1 MLKSDK
7 RYGEII
13 GHIKDKKL
21 VKYANNTKQ
30 LLSVTIQTKQGDR
43 VDTVVFG
50 TKNDPQKPVEVNN
63 EIKVGDYVSA
73 NGGLTERQYTSQ
85 ANGQVYTSYSLS
97 VNYYR
102 HLNEETNQSGTS
114 FELSGVIQKRKGSTI
129 TVLSQDRYTKADGED
144 VVRDNTLTIKFDE
157 DLTQCDD
164 FDDLVPNT
172 KVTIVGAILNRF
184 ESTALPTEG
193 PRIDAMGD
201 AGKKRAKGKPRVE
214 LLAAIIRNMG
224 EAEDD
229 SLDELDGEDIP
240 F

>member
-1 MLKSDK
+1 MLKSDV
-7 RYGEII
+7 RYGEVI

-21 VKYANNTKQ
+21 VKCANDTKK
-30 LLSVTIQTKQGDR
+30 LLSVTIETKQGDR
-43 VDTVVFG
+43 IGTVVFG

-63 EIKVGDYVSA
+63 EIKVGDYVAA
-73 NGGLTERQYTSQ
+73 NGGLTERQYRSRV
-85 ANGQVYTSYSLS
+85 NGQLYTSYSLS

-102 HLNEETNQSGTS
+102 HLNEETNHSGTS
-114 FELSGVIQKRKGSTI
+114 FELSGVIQKRKGNTI

-201 AGKKRAKGKPRVE
+201 AGKKRSGGKVRVE
-214 LLAAIIRNMG
+214 LLAATIKSLG
-224 EAEDD
+224 EEEDE
-229 SLDELDGEDIP
+229 SLDELDEEYIP